1 MRERLPLRSVVV
13 GFGAAV
19 ALLLGVLAFVGVDDV
34 LATARGVDP
43 VAVVALLAVTALW
56 VLAWGYSLS
65 IVLAILGIDHT
76 FSEALLLFGN
86 VIFANSVAP
95 STYLGGEPLA
105 ALLVS
110 RRLDA
115 DYETS
120 LAIVAGVDL
129 LNYAPM
135 LPLAAVGLAYF
146 AATAVLGRTVEL
158 ALLAVL
164 VGVVVLVAGAALA
177 WRRRETVAG
186 IVAPVLE
193 GFSRALSRAVPG
205 VRPASRITIGRRID
219 VLFDRLEQ
227 LSRDRPRLRRA
238 LAFSI
243 AGWLLLATALWL
255 SAYAVGHQVEPEIAL
270 FVVPLAAI
278 TNVLPLPGGVG
289 SVDAVLILLLVGT
302 AGVPTAAAAAAALI
316 HRGATFWLPLL
327 FGGGAV
333 AAIQSDPARLPT

>member
-1 MRERLPLRSVVV
+1 MV
-13 GFGAAV
+13 
-19 ALLLGVLAFVGVDDV
+19 LLLGVLAFVGVDDV
-34 LATARGVDP
+34 LANARDVDP

-65 IVLAILGIDHT
+65 IVLTILGIDHT
-76 FSEALLLFGN
+76 FPGALLLFGN

-115 DYETS
+115 NYETS

-135 LPLAAVGLAYF
+135 PCLAAVGLAYF

-164 VGVVVLVAGAALA
+164 AGVLVLVAGAVIA

-193 GFSRALSRAVPG
+193 GFSRALSRVVPG

-219 VLFDRLEQ
+219 VLFDRLED

-243 AGWLLLATALWL
+243 AGWLLLAAALWL
-255 SAYAVGHQVEPEIAL
+255 SAYAVGHLVGPEIAL

-333 AAIQSDPARLPT
+333 AAIQFDAARLPT

>member
-1 MRERLPLRSVVV
+1 MRERLPLRSVAV

-19 ALLLGVLAFVGVDDV
+19 AMLLGVLALVGVDDV
-34 LATARGVDP
+34 LAAARDVDP
-43 VAVVALLAVTALW
+43 GAVVVLLAVTALW
-56 VLAWGYSLS
+56 VVAWGYSLS
-65 IVLAILGIDHT
+65 IVLTILGIDHT
-76 FSEALLLFGN
+76 LPEALLLFGN
-86 VIFANSVAP
+86 VVFANSVAP

-135 LPLAAVGLAYF
+135 PPLAAVGLAYF
-146 AATAVLGRTVEL
+146 ATTAVLGRTVEL

-164 VGVVVLVAGAALA
+164 AGVIVLVAGAAVA
-177 WRRRETVAG
+177 WHRRQDVAG

-193 GFSRALSRAVPG
+193 WFSHALSRAVPG
-205 VRPASRITIGRRID
+205 VRPASRISIGRRID

-227 LSRDRPRLRRA
+227 LSTDRPRLRHA

-243 AGWLLLATALWL
+243 AGWLLLSTALWTSL
-255 SAYAVGHQVEPEIAL
+255 YAIGHPVEPEIAL

-289 SVDAVLILLLVGT
+289 GVDAVLILLLVGT

-333 AAIQSDPARLPT
+333 AAIQSDAARLPT